1 MCCNPL
7 RMGMISSRHDVLSRT
22 SRTGGQSNRRW
33 GSKAIH
39 IGHSLEDSSLR
50 TRKTALSAEILL
62 GSPKTSRSISERN
75 SRKIRLRC
83 IFRRT
88 LANRCLAAE
97 LGVNRRGG
105 QRSVLPREIH
115 LEAAPGAQSL
125 HRSRGPGLGQGGKQV
140 DLAVGG
146 VTLKQHLGNAG
157 REGEVAVHLKRR
169 VAAEEVGIDA
179 AGLEAEGL
187 PAAAASDPAAM
198 GAGSLPWRPGD
209 LLQPLKLAA
218 AESRSVT
225 EPACSILSA
234 SSFTMMVPSS
244 AFARRWHSKLIPS
257 PSSVGA

>member
-88 LANRCLAAE
+88 LDKAFRIATPMRKASWTKRFAGGWGERRGANGDGGSGGEGWREWAGGVSEKSLPMRAALE
-97 LGVNRRGG
+97 KPRPLWLEDAAQGCRNRRF
-105 QRSVLPREIH
+105 RSPARQGHGTPKRGYSPRNRVRQLPQW
-115 LEAAPGAQSL
+115 G
-125 HRSRGPGLGQGGKQV
+125 HR
-140 DLAVGG
+140 
-146 VTLKQHLGNAG
+146 G
-157 REGEVAVHLKRR
+157 R
-169 VAAEEVGIDA
+169 
-179 AGLEAEGL
+179 
-187 PAAAASDPAAM
+187 AAS
-198 GAGSLPWRPGD
+198 
-209 LLQPLKLAA
+209 
-218 AESRSVT
+218 
-225 EPACSILSA
+225 
-234 SSFTMMVPSS
+234 
-244 AFARRWHSKLIPS
+244 
-257 PSSVGA
+257 